1 MNRPAIR
8 DPIAEIAMC
17 LNTANAALPDGLLD
31 DPARAPFIRMQLHRA
46 LDALEQI
53 AARRPALKLVA
64 DGGDLGRAAGHLE
77 SPHSRPPVVG
87 GSCEVVS

>member
-1 MNRPAIR
+1 VSRPSLR

-17 LNTANAALPDGLLD
+17 LNTANAALPTGLVD
-31 DPARAPFIRMQLHRA
+31 EPAQVPFIRMQLHRA

-53 AARRPALKLVA
+53 AARKPTLKLVA

-87 GSCEVVS
+87 GSCEVTA